1 MDYNII
7 INRKKLQHEVHLK
20 MFYMG
25 EAIKR
30 KEIDA
35 DTIETSK
42 DEEELFEMI
51 LRRAINE
58 IMTSVALRF
67 SSVKYSVEEHYISLT
82 FADADERREELLP
95 LLQQRIN
102 DYLVNELTMQWLSLR
117 QPALSQG
124 YEYKHIQWTSS
135 VKEVLAMFYNHK
147 KVRRRPTNLAGI

>member
-20 MFYMG
+20 TYYMG

-30 KEIDA
+30 KELDA

-42 DEEELFEMI
+42 EEEELFEMI
-51 LRRAINE
+51 LNKAVND
-58 IMTSVALRF
+58 IMASVALRF
-67 SSVKYSVEEHYISLT
+67 ASVRYSVEKEYISLT
-82 FADADERREELLP
+82 FCGADERREELLP

-102 DYLVNELTMQWLSLR
+102 DYLVNELTMQWLNLR
-117 QPALSQG
+117 QPALAQG
-124 YEYKHIQWTSS
+124 YDYRHIQWTSS
-135 VKEVLAMFYNHK
+135 VKEILTMFYNHK